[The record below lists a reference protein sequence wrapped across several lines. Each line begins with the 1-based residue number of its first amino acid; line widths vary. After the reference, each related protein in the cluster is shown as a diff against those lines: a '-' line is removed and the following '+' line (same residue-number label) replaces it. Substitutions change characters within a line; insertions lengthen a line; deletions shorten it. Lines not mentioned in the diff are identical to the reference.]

1 MDAPRYHKI
10 LQFPQKEKNKKQS
23 NCIRKC
29 SCEDIAS
36 STVEEDLSRTKL

>member
-1 MDAPRYHKI
+1 MHPDITKFFN
-10 LQFPQKEKNKKQS
+10 FPKKKKNKKQS